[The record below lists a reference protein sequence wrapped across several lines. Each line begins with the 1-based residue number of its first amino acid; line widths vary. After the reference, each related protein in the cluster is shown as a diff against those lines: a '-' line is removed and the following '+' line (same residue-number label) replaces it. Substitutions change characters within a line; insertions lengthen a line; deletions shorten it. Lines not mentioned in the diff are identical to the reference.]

1 MKKLVSVFTVFCM
14 ILALCLSLAACGGG
28 EAKEVTKSAA
38 EIYSAV
44 AAAGK
49 LGGMTPVPA
58 RDLSDVYG
66 IDSAKIEDSAWY
78 MSENPSLNADE
89 VALFKVSDAAY
100 ASALSALLKDRIAR
114 QLQVAETYSPEE
126 ASKLKAAEVVT
137 VGSWVYYCIG
147 TENSAMMDVFRAEI
161 G

>member
-28 EAKEVTKSAA
+28 ESHEVTKSAA
-38 EIYSAV
+38 EIYNAV

-49 LGGMTPVPA
+49 FGGMTPVPA

-66 IDSAKIEDSAWY
+66 IDAAKIEDSAWY

-89 VALFKVSDAAY
+89 VAVFKVSDAAY
-100 ASALSALLKDRIAR
+100 AAELTTLLQGRIAR
-114 QLQVAETYSPEE
+114 QLEVAETYSPDE
-126 ASKLKAAEVVT
+126 AAKLKAAQVVT
-137 VGSWVYYCIG
+137 VGNWVYYCVG
-147 TENSAMMDVFRAEI
+147 TENAAMMDVFRAEI